1 MMSIFD
7 SQMKKIYII
16 AGPNGAGKTTASYTI
31 LPEIFNCHEFVNADE
46 IARGL
51 SPFNPEGVGLLA
63 GRLMLERIN
72 ELIERG
78 KTFAFE
84 TTLATKSYQS
94 LIKRAQVLGYETIL
108 LFLYLNS
115 TELAIRRVKTRVIE
129 GGHNI
134 PTDVIERRFENGL
147 VNFFNRYIPIVD
159 SWLLIDNSDEHFKFI
174 AKGSKN
180 EFDIDNPKKWNYL
193 KEKYHGQ

>member
-1 MMSIFD
+1 MSIFD

>member
-1 MMSIFD
+1 
-7 SQMKKIYII
+7 
-16 AGPNGAGKTTASYTI
+16 
-31 LPEIFNCHEFVNADE
+31 
-46 IARGL
+46 
-51 SPFNPEGVGLLA
+51 
-63 GRLMLERIN
+63 MLERIN

-115 TELAIRRVKTRVIE
+115 TELAIRRVKTRIIE

-159 SWLLIDNSDEHFKFI
+159 SWLPIDNSDEHFKFI

-193 KEKYHGQ
+193 KEQYHGQ

>member
-51 SPFNPEGVGLLA
+51 SPFNPEGVGLQA

-193 KEKYHGQ
+193 KEQYHGQ

>member
-1 MMSIFD
+1 MSIFD

-193 KEKYHGQ
+193 KKQYHGQ

>member
-1 MMSIFD
+1 MSIFD

-51 SPFNPEGVGLLA
+51 SPFNPEGVGLQA

-115 TELAIRRVKTRVIE
+115 TELAIRRVKTRIIE

-159 SWLLIDNSDEHFKFI
+159 SWLPIDNSDEHFKFI

-193 KEKYHGQ
+193 KEQYHGQ